1 MARKATQKPE
11 ATSQEAAA
19 PLEDK
24 TLISFAEPASPE
36 ADVAVAADE
45 TPPVSAS
52 TDPISIAEPEVP
64 QVAKEFVAS
73 DEPVPEPARL
83 QHADVKP
90 EPVLTDRE
98 FQALY
103 AAAEQED
110 MKRDFALKIM
120 EANKPVPEPVQMAG
134 PVPARVMEQTKA
146 EMAAGAAQVAK
157 HAAAEAGRPPRPKDP
172 YNEGRTDA
180 VFRPSDYVPDQ
191 KKGQGN
197 VQARTL

>member
-1 MARKATQKPE
+1 MAKMKAPKPE
-11 ATSQEAAA
+11 VTSQETAT
-19 PLEDK
+19 PPQDK

-36 ADVAVAADE
+36 ADVAVADE
-45 TPPVSAS
+45 APPVSAS
-52 TDPISIAEPEVP
+52 NDPISIVEPETTV
-64 QVAKEFVAS
+64 VAKEFVAS
-73 DEPVPEPARL
+73 D
-83 QHADVKP
+83 KP
-90 EPVLTDRE
+90 IEPVLTDRE

-120 EANKPVPEPVQMAG
+120 KANEPVPEPVQMAG

-172 YNEGRTDA
+172 YNEGRNEA
-180 VFRPSDYVPDQ
+180 VFRPSDYVPDH